1 MITGFQYQKNQ
12 FSLYIVVFT
21 QKKNW
26 LKAWEKQILLER
38 KMTLTEECPNA
49 KLATNYRK
57 VPAKYKTDY
66 TFKKIVFHSKEK

>member
-12 FSLYIVVFT
+12 FSLYIGVFT

-38 KMTLTEECPNA
+38 KMTLTE
-49 KLATNYRK
+49 KS
-57 VPAKYKTDY
+57 VPMQ
-66 TFKKIVFHSKEK
+66 S

>member
-1 MITGFQYQKNQ
+1 MGKVDSTR
-12 FSLYIVVFT
+12 
-21 QKKNW
+21 KKN
-26 LKAWEKQILLER
+26 EFNR
-38 KMTLTEECPNA
+38 KECPNA